1 MTVQTMSLAQV
12 QSLQQHCKVAAALGD
27 QTLRDLR
34 ALAGQLSELMVLPL
48 IGAGGSHDCGM
59 RLASQLGRDLLADW
73 EADPTYQPRP
83 SGLTPDLGRVS
94 DAIYLGRGNSQQA
107 VLDAIG
113 IPDRSLWPAAA
124 EMGEHFCAYRVLARL
139 AREGLFDHA
148 ASLNYDC
155 GGEAGMKAEG
165 FSVNSTTTAG
175 RSWNDHA
182 TVVADARAHDSPIQ
196 RGSFVFVKAHGCAEH
211 YREEIARAPGCGA
224 ENEIIIRRVQLLN
237 WRKDLWARDFLRL
250 KVRNHVLLLVGF
262 SGQDPVVYSEI
273 DQVLNDVY
281 SKTPPT
287 GSPRVVVIDHKPDTS
302 ELLGLISTGL
312 GGEGPDPDAV
322 TSIATTNG
330 TMTAAMMV
338 LLAEMLALAL
348 ADPLAAAG
356 VNVPGAV
363 DERLAM
369 LVLAAPVM
377 LRWSYLLRD
386 AEPEQAFIQRINLQ
400 QAAERGY
407 VPLRANTETT
417 ARAIASRIAVRSA
430 LGLSD
435 LESTAEVLSNGGWVI
450 SPAQG
455 TAWLPVGVG
464 HEQLLAAAAPS
475 GMLDHARRVLP
486 HPAGL
491 ECVLVSD
498 GLGGRQGI
506 SLDTGKEVAVP

>member
-1 MTVQTMSLAQV
+1 MTVRTMDPAQV
-12 QSLQQHCKVAAALGD
+12 RSLQQHCEAATALGD
-27 QTLRDLR
+27 QTLGDLR
-34 ALAGQLSELMVLPL
+34 ALVAQLSGLMVLPL

-73 EADPTYQPRP
+73 EADPTYDPRP
-83 SGLTPDLGRVS
+83 SGVTADLGRVAE
-94 DAIYLGRGNSQQA
+94 AIYLGRGNRQQA

-113 IPDRSLWPAAA
+113 IPDRSLWPAAD
-124 EMGEHFCAYRVLARL
+124 ELDEHFCAYRVLARL

-165 FSVNSTTTAG
+165 FSVNSATAAG

-182 TVVADARAHDSPIQ
+182 TVVADASAHDSPKQ
-196 RGSFVFVKAHGCAEH
+196 RGNFVFVKAHGCAEH
-211 YREEIARAPGCGA
+211 YRNEISRAPNRGA
-224 ENEIIIRRVQLLN
+224 ENEIIIRRAQLLN
-237 WRKDLWARDFLRL
+237 WRKDLWAQDFLRL
-250 KVRNHVLLLVGF
+250 KARNHVLLLVGF
-262 SGQDPVVYSEI
+262 SGQDPVIYSEI

-281 SKTPPT
+281 RNTTPN
-287 GSPRVVVIDHKPDTS
+287 GKPRVVVIDYQPDTP

-312 GGEGPDPDAV
+312 GGEDPDPDAV
-322 TSIATTNG
+322 TSITTTNG
-330 TMTAAMMV
+330 TTTAATMV

-356 VNVPGAV
+356 VSVPAAV
-363 DERLAM
+363 DGRLAM

-377 LRWSYLLRD
+377 LRWSYLLRE
-386 AEPEQAFIQRINLQ
+386 AEPERAFIQRINLQ

-417 ARAIASRIAVRSA
+417 ARAIASRIAVRGA
-430 LGLSD
+430 LGVGD
-435 LESTAEVLSNGGWVI
+435 PESTVEVLSNGGWVI
-450 SPAQG
+450 SSAQG

-464 HEQLLAAAAPS
+464 HEQLLSAAAPS
-475 GMLDHARRVLP
+475 GTLDHARRVLSR
-486 HPAGL
+486 PAGL

-498 GLGGRQGI
+498 GPAGRRGI
-506 SLDTGKEVAVP
+506 SVDTGKEVAVP